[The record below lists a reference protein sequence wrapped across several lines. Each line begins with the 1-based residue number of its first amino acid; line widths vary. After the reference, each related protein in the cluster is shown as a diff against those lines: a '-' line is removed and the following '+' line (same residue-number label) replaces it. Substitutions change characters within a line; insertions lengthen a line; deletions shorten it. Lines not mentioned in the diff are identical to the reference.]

1 MSEKPRYYIT
11 TAISYPNGPPHIG
24 HAYEVVATDAIAR
37 FKRLDGYDVFF
48 LTGTDEHGSK
58 IQQTAA
64 KEGMT
69 ARELVDRN
77 VPRFRAMV
85 GRMNCSN
92 DDFIRTTEERH
103 HRASQAIWERMEK
116 NGDIYLDKY
125 AGWYSVRDE
134 AYYAEDETQLN
145 EHKVRIA
152 TKTGTPVEWVEEE
165 SYFFK
170 LSAYQDKLLD
180 LYARVPDFV
189 LPRERLN
196 EVASFVRGGLQDL
209 SISRTTFD
217 WGVRVPGNDKHIM
230 YVWVDALT
238 NYITAAGFPD
248 DSSLKFKRYW
258 PCDLHVIGKDIVRF
272 HAVYWPAFLMSA
284 GIDVPRRIFSHGF
297 LFNRGEKM
305 SKSVGNVIDPFTMTD
320 AYGVDQFRYFFLRE
334 VPFGQDGNYSHEAIV
349 NRINAD
355 LANDLGNLAQR
366 SLSMIARQLGGVLP
380 KPGPFS
386 DSDKAILA
394 AADAM
399 IGAAREHMKT
409 QQLHQV
415 LNAVWAV
422 VADANRY
429 FAGEAPWALAKTDP
443 ARQGTVLYVTAEVLR
458 QVAILTQPFI
468 PASAGKLLDILGVP
482 GTERGFDR
490 LGSADKRIAAGTALP
505 APAPVFPR
513 YVEPEAAKA

>member
-1 MSEKPRYYIT
+1 MPAKEPYFIT

-24 HAYEVVATDAIAR
+24 HAYEVIATDAIAR
-37 FKRLDGYDVFF
+37 FMRLDGYDVYF
-48 LTGTDEHGSK
+48 LTGTDEHGQK

-64 KEGMT
+64 KEGIS

-77 VPRFRAMV
+77 VERFKAMV
-85 GRMNCSN
+85 ERLNCSN

-103 HRASQAIWERMEK
+103 HKSSIGIWERMQK

-134 AYYAEDETQLN
+134 AFYAEDETHLN

-152 TKTGTPVEWVEEE
+152 SKTGTPVEWVEEE
-165 SYFFK
+165 SYFFR
-170 LSAYQDKLLD
+170 LSAYQQKLLD
-180 LYARVPDFV
+180 LYERVPDFV
-189 LPRERLN
+189 LPQERLN

-217 WGVRVPGNDKHIM
+217 WGIRVPGTDKHIM

-238 NYITAAGFPD
+238 NYITAVGFPD
-248 DSSLKFKRYW
+248 IESEKFKRYW
-258 PCDLHVIGKDIVRF
+258 PAALHVIGKDIVRF

-284 GIDVPRRIFSHGF
+284 GIAVPKRIFSHGF

-366 SLSMIARQLGGVLP
+366 SLSMIGKQLGGVLP
-380 KPGPFS
+380 QPSAFS
-386 DSDKAILA
+386 ESDKTMLT

-399 IGAAREHMKT
+399 IAAARAHMKT

-415 LNAVWAV
+415 LSTVWAV

-429 FAGEAPWALAKTDP
+429 FASEAPWALAKSDP
-443 ARQGTVLYVTAEVLR
+443 AKQKTVLYVTAEVIR
-458 QVAILTQPFI
+458 QVAILCQPFM
-468 PASAGKLLDILGVP
+468 PTSAARLLDILAIPENERDFSHLGGAHRIVP
-482 GTERGFDR
+482 GT
-490 LGSADKRIAAGTALP
+490 KLP
-505 APAPVFPR
+505 SPQPVFPR
-513 YVEPEAAKA
+513 YIEPEVAA

>member
-24 HAYEVVATDAIAR
+24 HAYEVIATDAIAR
-37 FKRLDGYDVFF
+37 FMRLDGYDVFF
-48 LTGTDEHGSK
+48 LTGTDEHGQK

-64 KEGMT
+64 REGMT

-85 GRMNCSN
+85 ERMNCSN

-103 HRASQAIWERMEK
+103 HRSSVAIWERMQK

-134 AYYAEDETQLN
+134 AYYAADETRVN
-145 EHKVRIA
+145 EQGARIA
-152 TKTGTPVEWVEEE
+152 IKTGTPVEWVEEE

-170 LSAYQDKLLD
+170 LSAYQGKLLD
-180 LYARVPDFV
+180 LYARDPNYV

-217 WGVRVPGNDKHIM
+217 WGIRVPGNPRHIM

-248 DSSLKFKRYW
+248 TDSAKFKRYW
-258 PCDLHVIGKDIVRF
+258 PADLHVIGKDIVRF

-284 GIDVPRRIFSHGF
+284 GVEVPRRIFSHGF

-305 SKSVGNVIDPFTMTD
+305 SKSVGNVIDPFALAD
-320 AYGVDQFRYFFLRE
+320 AYGVDPLRYFFLRE

-349 NRINAD
+349 NRTNAD

-366 SLSMIARQLGGVLP
+366 SLTMIARQLGGVLP
-380 KPGPFS
+380 KPGALG
-386 DSDKAILA
+386 DSDKIILA

-399 IGAAREHMKT
+399 IGTAREHMKT

-415 LNAVWAV
+415 LNTVWGV

-429 FAGEAPWALAKTDP
+429 FAGEAPWALAKSDP

-458 QVAILTQPFI
+458 QVAILCQPFI
-468 PASAGKLLDILGVP
+468 PASAVKLLDLLGIAP
-482 GTERGFDR
+482 DARQFAA
-490 LGSADKRIAAGTALP
+490 LGGAGTRILAGTKLP

-513 YVEPEAAKA
+513 YVEPEAAQA

>member
-1 MSEKPRYYIT
+1 MVSPYYIT

-24 HAYEVVATDAIAR
+24 HAYEVIATDAIAR
-37 FKRLDGYDVFF
+37 FMRLDGYDVYF
-48 LTGTDEHGSK
+48 LTGTDEHGQK
-58 IQQTAA
+58 IQQTATR
-64 KEGMT
+64 EGI
-69 ARELVDRN
+69 APKELVDRN
-77 VPRFRAMV
+77 VKLFQAMV
-85 GRMNCSN
+85 ERVGASN
-92 DDFIRTTEERH
+92 DDFIRTTQPRH
-103 HRASQAIWERMEK
+103 HTSSVGIWEKMAA
-116 NGDIYLDKY
+116 NGDIYLSKY

-134 AYYAEDETQLN
+134 AYYAADETALN
-145 EHKVRIA
+145 EQKARIS

-170 LSAYQDKLLD
+170 LSAYQDRLLK
-180 LYARVPDFV
+180 LYADIPDFV

-196 EVASFVRGGLQDL
+196 EVASFVKGGLQDL

-238 NYITAAGFPD
+238 NYLTAVGYPD
-248 DSSLKFKRYW
+248 TQNEMFKRYW
-258 PCDLHVIGKDIVRF
+258 PAALHVIGKDIVRF

-284 GIDVPRRIFSHGF
+284 GLPVPKRIFSHGF

-305 SKSVGNVIDPFTMTD
+305 SKSVGNVIDPFTLTE
-320 AYGVDQFRYFFLRE
+320 AYGVDPLRYFFLRE

-366 SLSMIARQLGGVLP
+366 SLSMIGKQLGGKLP
-380 KPGPFS
+380 KPGAFS
-386 DSDKAILA
+386 DNDKTILA

-399 IGAAREHMKT
+399 LERAREHMKT

-415 LNAVWAV
+415 LNTVWSV

-443 ARQGTVLYVTAEVLR
+443 AKQGTVLYVTAEVIR
-458 QVAILTQPFI
+458 QVAILAQPFV
-468 PASAGKLLDILGVP
+468 PGSAAKLLDILAVP
-482 GTERGFDR
+482 PDRRSFAHLGAGHRLEGGTQ
-490 LGSADKRIAAGTALP
+490 LPPPAA
-505 APAPVFPR
+505 VFPR
-513 YVEPEAAKA
+513 YVEPEAAQ